1 MSNSIRDRTML
12 DLTQLEDSIKR
23 CSAKLRKLQRFWIPL
38 QKHAPRLVLSLWIIG
53 VVASLFTQCY
63 YHWLLLAPAICIL
76 IILEMVIEEVQ
87 TDLLLMTAETRYLLD
102 ITRGLYAGTSMPQ
115 PRTLRTPG
123 APCRPSHRHY

>member
-1 MSNSIRDRTML
+1 MSDSIGHRNAL

-63 YHWLLLAPAICIL
+63 YHWLFMAPAICVL
-76 IILEMVIEEVQ
+76 IVLEMVIEEVQ
-87 TDLLLMTAETRYLLD
+87 TDLLLMTAETRYLIDLA
-102 ITRGLYAGTSMPQ
+102 RGLYAGQ
-115 PRTLRTPG
+115 AAG
-123 APCRPSHRHY
+123 APATAKTHRPRAASIAR